1 MRKNTCLIIIAAM
14 CVGSMLSYQAHS
26 AHSAVLMQY
35 SSLGG
40 SAYMSGFVG
49 NSIGALMMQ
58 LAQPLANS
66 MVIRQSNRTVTIIVP
81 PLPFPNPFS
90 LTRVMDTTFGQT
102 GSVIGFTSDKV
113 IQGDIKVLIYDMFG
127 NQVMHRN
134 YSSND
139 VQYRETRATNGNQF
153 TQLTINKHMLN
164 YEAPSGV
171 YLYVVQADGKRIGK
185 GKMLIVP

>member
-1 MRKNTCLIIIAAM
+1 MKKIACLVLIVSI
-14 CVGSMLSYQAHS
+14 CVGSMMSYRAHS
-26 AHSAVLMQY
+26 SVLVQY
-35 SSLGG
+35 SSFGG
-40 SAYMSGFVG
+40 VASVSTWSGA
-49 NSIGALMMQ
+49 SIMTLVNYIAQ
-58 LAQPLANS
+58 LAAAAGIVAEN
-66 MVIRQSNRTVTIIVP
+66 NRTVNIVVP

-90 LTRVMDTTFGQT
+90 LTRVMDSKFGQT
-102 GSVIGFTSDKV
+102 GAVIGFTSDKV

-134 YSSND
+134 YTEDDTQN
-139 VQYRETRATNGNQF
+139 RETRSINGNQF

-171 YLYVVQADGKRIGK
+171 YLYVVQADDKRIGK